1 MNDTLVEESGVTSN
15 CFGCS
20 EQNDIGLKLV
30 FDDGVDE
37 VSARVSLDRQYESYP
52 GIVHGGIVSTVL
64 DEAMGRAIMVFT
76 GKMAVTM
83 GLRVRFIS
91 ICESFAEYRVEGK
104 IVSIT
109 GSMIKAEA
117 RLLTQ
122 TGDLVALGE
131 ASWIVIEPEDVFSGQ
146 TKVPH
151 RTLLYINHE
160 VSREGAICERN

>member
-1 MNDTLVEESGVTSN
+1 MKDALVEEAEVTSN

-20 EQNDIGLKLV
+20 VQNDIGLKLEFV
-30 FDDGVDE
+30 DGLDE
-37 VSARVSLDRQYESYP
+37 VSARVSLGRQYESYP

-64 DEAMGRAIMVFT
+64 DESMGRAIMVFT

-91 ICESFAEYRVEGK
+91 ICESFAAYRVLGK

-109 GSMIKAEA
+109 GNMIKAEA
-117 RLLTQ
+117 RLLTP

-131 ASWIVIEPEDVFSGQ
+131 ASWIVIEPEAVFSGQ

-160 VSREGAICERN
+160 VSRDGAIYERN